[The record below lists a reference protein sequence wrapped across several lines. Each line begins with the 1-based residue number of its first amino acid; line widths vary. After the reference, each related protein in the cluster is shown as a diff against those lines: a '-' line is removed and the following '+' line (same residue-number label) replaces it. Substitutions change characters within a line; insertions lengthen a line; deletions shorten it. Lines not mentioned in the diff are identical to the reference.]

1 MHAYIHVYR
10 VSTYTSLECGTIS
23 LSLQVNEQQ
32 KQLEGVQEERDIL
45 MKEGHNLKVQLLDN
59 ERALSRI
66 KETTVHLEEKLASV
80 EEDRTAG
87 RSEIAELQEALK
99 K

>member
-1 MHAYIHVYR
+1 M
-10 VSTYTSLECGTIS
+10 S

-32 KQLEGVQEERDIL
+32 KQLEGIQEERDIL
-45 MKEGHNLKVQLLDN
+45 MKEGHSLKVQLLDN

-66 KETTVHLEEKLASV
+66 KETAVHLEEKLAST
-80 EEDRTAG
+80 EEDRNAG

>member
-1 MHAYIHVYR
+1 M
-10 VSTYTSLECGTIS
+10 S

-32 KQLEGVQEERDIL
+32 KQLEGIQEERDIL
-45 MKEGHNLKVQLLDN
+45 MKEGHSLKVQLLDN

-66 KETTVHLEEKLASV
+66 KENAVHLEEKLATA
-80 EEDRTAG
+80 EEDRNAG